1 MMQGNK
7 GCGFGTPPADQW
19 PFTPTNEA
27 KRGNPQCAAKKARAK
42 MPVSTGP
49 VTNLGDSKAKR
60 GNPQCAAKKARA
72 KMPVSTGPV
81 TNLGD
86 SNWTAHSTT
95 STQQQRVTQIKGTPN
110 NKG

>member
-27 KRGNPQCAAKKARAK
+27 KRGNPQCAAKKARAGT
-42 MPVSTGP
+42 PPADQWPFTP
-49 VTNLGDSKAKR
+49 TNEAKR